1 MKGIILLLSGCCS
14 VFTTMAQIVTV
25 TVNGNRNQQ
34 VSINERVFNIDN
46 NTTSSVSKTFT
57 INNLRPGEHTL
68 QLVRINDA
76 NVNDDDI
83 INKAGNLPLTR
94 TVTTFNVKQGFDV
107 AIIVAANGI
116 VQVKEK
122 QITGT
127 TSDPRVALTDA
138 AFRTILSDVEYHWR
152 NTRKITAAQTAF
164 TNNNNY
170 FTAQQARQIIQTVAG
185 EDNRLTLAKLAYSK
199 IVDPGNFVQVH
210 NLILTPGG
218 KDDLSTFV
226 RVQSSINPTTVIMSY
241 SENFRQPISETKL
254 DAHLENI
261 ERNWHSASR
270 VNAVTEIINNETNY
284 FTAAQVR
291 RLIEMIDFESN
302 RVQLLKRVYT
312 HVVDPS
318 NFPLLYSLLGTDAAK
333 IELINYVKTAA
344 ENGGLVNH
352 NLNKSPMDDAAFT
365 KLFIRFREDIRK
377 GNMLNSITAV
387 FADPVNYFSTQ
398 QVTQLIS
405 MVDGELTRLS
415 LAKAAYRTITDP
427 ENYITG
433 ISQLLASPVTLNE
446 LNIYA
451 YSYRGVQ

>member
-1 MKGIILLLSGCCS
+1 
-14 VFTTMAQIVTV
+14 MAQIVTV

-34 VSINERVFNIDN
+34 VMINDRVFDIEN
-46 NTTSSVSKTFT
+46 NANNVSKTFT
-57 INNLRPGEHTL
+57 INNLRPGEHTI

-76 NVNDDDI
+76 NVNDEDI
-83 INKAGNLPLTR
+83 VNKAGNLPLTK
-94 TVTTFNVKQGFDV
+94 TTTTFNVKEGFDV

-116 VQVKEK
+116 VQVREK

-127 TSDPRVALTDA
+127 TSDPRLAMTDA
-138 AFRTILSDVEYHWR
+138 VFRTVLSDVEYHWR

-185 EDNRLTLAKLAYSK
+185 EDNRLTLAKLAYSR
-199 IVDPGNFVQVH
+199 IVDPGNFIQVH

-218 KDDLSTFV
+218 KDELSNFV
-226 RVQSSINPTTVIMSY
+226 RVQSSNNPTTVIASY
-241 SENFRQPISETKL
+241 SENFRQPMSETNL

-261 ERNWHSASR
+261 ERNWHTATR
-270 VNAVTEIINNETNY
+270 VNAVTEIINNETNH

-302 RVQLLKRVYT
+302 RLQLLKRVYT
-312 HVVDPS
+312 HVVDPA
-318 NFPLLYSLLGTDAAK
+318 NYPLLYNLLGTDAAK
-333 IELINYVKTAA
+333 IELINYVKTAS

-352 NLNKSPMDDAAFT
+352 NLNKSSMDDAAFT
-365 KLFIRFREDIRK
+365 KLFISLREDISK
-377 GNMLNSITAV
+377 GNTLNSLTDA
-387 FADPVNYFSTQ
+387 FANPVNYFTTQ
-398 QVTQLIS
+398 QATQLIS

-415 LAKAAYRTITDP
+415 LAKAAYKTITDP
-427 ENYITG
+427 ENYITAM
-433 ISQLLASPVTLNE
+433 SQLLTSPVSLNE

-451 YSYRGVQ
+451 YSYRGLQ

>member
-1 MKGIILLLSGCCS
+1 MKRIMMWLLGVLAGFSA
-14 VFTTMAQIVTV
+14 TAQVVTL

-34 VSINERVFNIDN
+34 VVINDRVYTIENN
-46 NTTSSVSKTFT
+46 NTNNVSKTFT
-57 INNLRPGEHTL
+57 INNLRPGAYTI
-68 QLVRINDA
+68 QLVRINDT
-76 NVNDDDI
+76 NVNDEDI
-83 INKAGNLPLTR
+83 ANQSNLPLTK
-94 TVTTFNVKQGFDV
+94 TTSTFNVKEGFDV
-107 AIIVAANGI
+107 SIIIAANGV

-122 QITGT
+122 QIAGT
-127 TSDPRVALTDA
+127 TSDPMVALTDA

-170 FTAQQARQIIQTVAG
+170 FTAQQARQIIQAVAG
-185 EDNRLTLAKLAYSK
+185 EENRLTLAKLAHSR
-199 IVDPGNFVQVH
+199 IVDPGNFLQVS
-210 NLILTPGG
+210 NLILTPAG
-218 KDDLSTFV
+218 KDEMATFL
-226 RVQSSINPTTVIMSY
+226 RTQTRSNVITSY
-241 SENFRQPISETKL
+241 SESFRQPISETNL

-261 ERNWHSASR
+261 ERSWHSTTR

-291 RLIEMIDFESN
+291 RLIEMVDFESN
-302 RVQLLKRVYT
+302 RLQLLKRVYT
-312 HVVDPS
+312 HVVDPA
-318 NFPLLYSLLGTDAAK
+318 NFALLYKLLATDAAK

-352 NLNKSPMDDAAFT
+352 NLNKIPLSEKEYTALVV
-365 KLFIRFREDIRK
+365 KFREQ
-377 GNMLNSITAV
+377 NSKDNAMNALSEI
-387 FADPVNYFSTQ
+387 FANPVHYFTTQ
-398 QVTQLIS
+398 QATQLMS

-427 ENYITG
+427 ENYVSAM
-433 ISQLLASPVTLNE
+433 SQLLNSAVTVNE